1 MRAYSIAVLQYK
13 RTQQHHTMDFK
24 DQMKQLGD
32 RVAKMLPQ
40 IQTEEATKTSL
51 TLPFIQILG
60 YDIFN
65 PSEVNPEFIADIG
78 IKKGEKVDY
87 AIIKNGEPILLIECK
102 HHLEKL
108 DPHNSQ
114 LFRYFH
120 TTKARFGLLTNG
132 LHYRFYTD
140 LQESN
145 KMDEKPFFEF
155 ILTEIKEAEVDELK
169 KFHKS
174 YFNLDSIFTTASEL
188 KYSSEIKAV
197 LLNEFKEPTEDFVR
211 FFIAKVYD
219 GKATAKIV
227 SQFTGIVKKSVNQ
240 LISDMINDRLKAALA
255 KEAESEKQRTR
266 EETEKP
272 EEDKGI
278 ETTELELEGYMIVK
292 SILRKKIE
300 AERIVGRD
308 TKAYYGILLDD
319 NNRKPLCRLWLNGTK
334 KYLGLFDE
342 AKAETRYELQSL
354 DDIFSYEEQL
364 LRSTHF
370 YEREEKASGEERT
383 YANG

>member
-1 MRAYSIAVLQYK
+1 
-13 RTQQHHTMDFK
+13 MDFK
-24 DQMKQLGD
+24 DQIKQLGD

-65 PSEVNPEFIADIG
+65 PAEVNPEFVADLG

-87 AIIKNGEPILLIECK
+87 AIMKNSEPILLIECK
-102 HHLEKL
+102 HHQEKL

-120 TTKARFGLLTNG
+120 TTKAKFGLLTNG

-140 LQESN
+140 LVEPN

-155 ILTEIKEAEVDELK
+155 MLSEIKEAEVDELK

-174 YFNLDSIFTTASEL
+174 YFDIESIFTTASEL

-197 LLNEFKEPTEDFVR
+197 LSAEFKEPTEDFVR
-211 FFIAKVYD
+211 FFISKVYD

-227 SQFTGIVKKSVNQ
+227 SQFTGIVKKSIGQ
-240 LISDMINDRLKAALA
+240 LISDMINDRLKSALA
-255 KEAESEKQRTR
+255 KEAEAEKQRH
-266 EETEKP
+266 EETAKP
-272 EEDKGI
+272 EEDEKVL
-278 ETTELELEGYMIVK
+278 ETTAQELEGYMIVK
-292 SILRKKIE
+292 SILRKRVNVD
-300 AERIVGRD
+300 RIVGRD

-334 KYLGLFDE
+334 KYLGLFDAE
-342 AKAETRYELQSL
+342 KNETRHEITRL
-354 DDIFSYEEQL
+354 DDIFNHTDQL
-364 LRSTHF
+364 LKSIDL
-370 YEREEKASGEERT
+370 YEKEEPVVQ
-383 YANG
+383 